1 MFDKT
6 AISIGE
12 QIIKLQERG
21 LIVTEMI
28 MQHIIYRISVI
39 IREYWHSMQDDK
51 KEHLFKQ
58 NSKFKDV
65 ISLYNL
71 MQS

>member
-21 LIVTEMI
+21 LIVTENDNAAHYLSY
-28 MQHIIYRISVI
+28 QLLSFRRILAFYA
-39 IREYWHSMQDDK
+39 R
-51 KEHLFKQ
+51 
-58 NSKFKDV
+58 
-65 ISLYNL
+65 
-71 MQS
+71 

>member
-12 QIIKLQERG
+12 QIISKNG
-21 LIVTEMI
+21 LLCTEMI

-39 IREYWHSMQDDK
+39 I
-51 KEHLFKQ
+51 
-58 NSKFKDV
+58 V
-65 ISLYNL
+65 
-71 MQS
+71 

>member
-21 LIVTEMI
+21 LIVTENDNAAHYLS
-28 MQHIIYRISVI
+28 HISYYRLG
-39 IREYWHSMQDDK
+39 EYWHSMQDDK
-51 KEHLFKQ
+51 KSICLNKIVS
-58 NSKFKDV
+58 SK
-65 ISLYNL
+65 
-71 MQS
+71 M

>member
-12 QIIKLQERG
+12 QIIKLQG
-21 LIVTEMI
+21 LIVTENDNAHYLS
-28 MQHIIYRISVI
+28 HISYYRLENIGI
-39 IREYWHSMQDDK
+39 LCKMM
-51 KEHLFKQ
+51 HLFKQ

-65 ISLYNL
+65 ISLIIL

>member
-21 LIVTEMI
+21 LIVTENDNAAHYLS
-28 MQHIIYRISVI
+28 HISYYRLG
-39 IREYWHSMQDDK
+39 EYWHSMQDEK
-51 KEHLFKQ
+51 RAF
-58 NSKFKDV
+58 V
-65 ISLYNL
+65 
-71 MQS
+71 

>member
-21 LIVTEMI
+21 LIVTENDNAAHYLS
-28 MQHIIYRISVI
+28 HISYYRLENIGI
-39 IREYWHSMQDDK
+39 LCKMK
-51 KEHLFKQ
+51 KRAF
-58 NSKFKDV
+58 V
-65 ISLYNL
+65 
-71 MQS
+71 